1 MRDVILTLKTV
12 FGNFH
17 YASIAAIISLAT
29 FVISVWLRNFR
40 LLVEVFGSAAIPLS
54 DKLSLFTKI
63 LAGAGSSVGL
73 FSFLLG
79 AGSSVGLF
87 SFLLIILTSV
97 LFGVNASL
105 IVYYFARKRNLPK
118 KEGIAAAGGLA
129 GGILGI
135 GCASCGSFILTSL
148 LASFGASGALAFFP
162 LGGAEFG
169 ILGVFLLTTSIFLIC
184 KNIPSAAVCVEK
196 N

>member
-40 LLVEVFGSAAIPLS
+40 
-54 DKLSLFTKI
+54 
-63 LAGAGSSVGL
+63 
-73 FSFLLG
+73 
-79 AGSSVGLF
+79 
-87 SFLLIILTSV
+87 
-97 LFGVNASL
+97 L